1 VVVAFVTFSQRR
13 WTGGIRFILDK
24 FQAHLDPGPGAIV
37 RSVDAKLDPRK
48 VNVLLVSHSH
58 PDHYGDAETFIEAMT
73 EGTTKKKGTLV
84 APHSVLFG
92 NDACEASISKY
103 HQRIIGRVI
112 EAKPGDSF
120 NIGELNVKATRAFH
134 SDPEAVGYCLD
145 IPEAG
150 TVGYTSDTELF
161 HGIQDYYEGVRLLIL
176 CVMRPSGS
184 PWQGHMTSDDAVE
197 IINLVRPEAAI
208 LTHFGLK
215 MLMNSPEKQAKSVEE
230 RTGVPVKAAF
240 DRMSVTLKNKEIFY
254 ARRNM

>member
-1 VVVAFVTFSQRR
+1 MVAFVTFSQRR

-73 EGTTKKKGTLV
+73 EGTTRKKGTLV
-84 APHSVLFG
+84 ASHSVLFG

-120 NIGELNVKATRAFH
+120 DIGELKVRTTRALH
-134 SDPEAVGYCLD
+134 SDPEAVGYCFNV
-145 IPEAG
+145 PEAG
-150 TVGYTSDTELF
+150 IIGYTSDTEFF
-161 HGIQDYYEGVRLLIL
+161 HEMEDYYEGVRLLIL

-184 PWQGHMTSDDAVE
+184 PWQGHMTTDDAIE
-197 IINLVRPEAAI
+197 IIKLVKPEAAI
-208 LTHFGLK
+208 FTHFGLK
-215 MLMNSPEKQAKSVEE
+215 MLMNNPEKQAKSVEE
-230 RTGVPVKAAF
+230 KTGIPVKAAF
-240 DRMSVTLKNKEIFY
+240 DGMRVTMNSKEIFY
-254 ARRNM
+254 SMRNT